1 MEEVINYIKSLNI
14 NSNVVLACSYGPDSM
29 CLLDILN
36 KLGIKVIVAH
46 VNHKLREESDLE
58 YELLKNRQNESGK
71 SQSEVLKESLYR
83 EQDIMD
89 AKFSDSIFRIA
100 CWIEEREYDK
110 IREEVKKYADYQIRE
125 RK

>member
-58 YELLKNRQNESGK
+58 YELLKKYHVKCKRYNCSK
-71 SQSEVLKESLYR
+71 SVHTLKKGEDVL
-83 EQDIMD
+83 Q
-89 AKFSDSIFRIA
+89 
-100 CWIEEREYDK
+100 
-110 IREEVKKYADYQIRE
+110 
-125 RK
+125 

>member
-58 YELLKNRQNESGK
+58 YELLKKYCE
-71 SQSEVLKESLYR
+71 QSKLVFEGFVINNYPKGNVEN
-83 EQDIMD
+83 I
-89 AKFSDSIFRIA
+89 ARIKRY
-100 CWIEEREYDK
+100 EF
-110 IREEVKKYADYQIRE
+110 
-125 RK
+125 